1 MLDTSD
7 SESSSS
13 HWVEPVLPGTHPLLL
28 AFHVELPRLTHSS
41 LILPRWLSVLRSG
54 WSLYM
59 GPGRTS
65 LWPEIRAGQ
74 QCRCFLVG
82 KFSNSRKFF
91 FFFSPGRL
99 FVVNGSPFP
108 TSSAFHT
115 DLKCPKAWRGGGTTD
130 FLLILPFF
138 SITIKR
144 GYRFKAP
151 ELHGFQFDPRIP
163 YFL

>member
-7 SESSSS
+7 SESSFS
-13 HWVEPVLPGTHPLLL
+13 HWVEPVLSGTHPLLL

-91 FFFSPGRL
+91 FFFPRQTVRGQWFPLSNFLRL
-99 FVVNGSPFP
+99 PHRLEVPQSMERWRHHRLPSN
-108 TSSAFHT
+108 SSFLFHYYKT
-115 DLKCPKAWRGGGTTD
+115 GVQ
-130 FLLILPFF
+130 I
-138 SITIKR
+138 
-144 GYRFKAP
+144 
-151 ELHGFQFDPRIP
+151 
-163 YFL
+163 